1 MQYDHLLVRYGE
13 LTLKGTNRKM
23 FVNQL
28 KDNVKRALI
37 PLSGYHVKGKRDRMY
52 IELSPEAD
60 INEIIQRLSKVYGIK
75 SISPVIKI
83 DKNEEKINQS
93 AIQLSHDFEKGS
105 TFKVDVKRVDKS
117 FRLDTYELQRQV
129 GGAILKENNNITV
142 NVKNPDYEIKIE
154 VRMDAIYIYE
164 KVIAGAGG
172 LPVGTGGKT
181 LLMLSGGIDSPVAG
195 IEVMKRG
202 VTVEAIHFHS
212 PPFTSEKAK
221 DKVIELTRI
230 LAERVGPIKLHLV
243 PFTEIQKQ
251 INKVVH
257 PRYTMTSTRRMM
269 MRISDKVVHQI
280 NANAIVN
287 GENLGQV
294 ASQTLKSMYAINHVT
309 ATPVLRPLLTL
320 DKEDIIKKAKE
331 LGTFETSIQ
340 PYEDCCTIFTPKN
353 PVTEPDFDK
362 VIKYESVFNFDEM
375 IENAVENIETLTI
388 DQNYKSAKEQ
398 STDSLIKDLFYN
410 S

>member
-154 VRMDAIYIYE
+154 VRMDAIIF
-164 KVIAGAGG
+164 
-172 LPVGTGGKT
+172 
-181 LLMLSGGIDSPVAG
+181 
-195 IEVMKRG
+195 MK
-202 VTVEAIHFHS
+202 
-212 PPFTSEKAK
+212 K
-221 DKVIELTRI
+221 
-230 LAERVGPIKLHLV
+230 
-243 PFTEIQKQ
+243 
-251 INKVVH
+251 
-257 PRYTMTSTRRMM
+257 
-269 MRISDKVVHQI
+269 
-280 NANAIVN
+280 
-287 GENLGQV
+287 
-294 ASQTLKSMYAINHVT
+294 
-309 ATPVLRPLLTL
+309 
-320 DKEDIIKKAKE
+320 
-331 LGTFETSIQ
+331 
-340 PYEDCCTIFTPKN
+340 
-353 PVTEPDFDK
+353 
-362 VIKYESVFNFDEM
+362 
-375 IENAVENIETLTI
+375 
-388 DQNYKSAKEQ
+388 
-398 STDSLIKDLFYN
+398 
-410 S
+410 

>member
-23 FVNQL
+23 FINQL

-93 AIQLSHDFEKGS
+93 AIQLSQNFEKGS
-105 TFKVDVKRVDKS
+105 TFKVDVKRVAKS

-257 PRYTMTSTRRMM
+257 SRYTMTSTRRMM

-362 VIKYESVFNFDEM
+362 VVKYESVFNFDEM

-398 STDSLIKDLFYN
+398 STDSLIKDLF
-410 S
+410 

>member
-353 PVTEPDFDK
+353 PVTDPDFDK

-398 STDSLIKDLFYN
+398 STDSLIKDLF
-410 S
+410 

>member
-117 FRLDTYELQRQV
+117 FRLDTYELQPQV

-340 PYEDCCTIFTPKN
+340 PNEDCCTIFTPKN

-398 STDSLIKDLFYN
+398 STDSLIKDLF
-410 S
+410 

>member
-340 PYEDCCTIFTPKN
+340 PFEDCCTIFTPKN
-353 PVTEPDFDK
+353 PVTEPNLDK

-398 STDSLIKDLFYN
+398 STDSLIKDLF
-410 S
+410 

>member
-37 PLSGYHVKGKRDRMY
+37 PLRGYNVKGKRDRMY
-52 IELSPEAD
+52 IELSPDAD

-93 AIQLSHDFEKGS
+93 AIQLSQDFEKGS

-154 VRMDAIYIYE
+154 VRIDAIYIYE

-362 VIKYESVFNFDEM
+362 VVKYESVFNFDEM

-398 STDSLIKDLFYN
+398 STDSLIKDLF
-410 S
+410 

>member
-23 FVNQL
+23 FINQL

-93 AIQLSHDFEKGS
+93 AIQLSQDFEKGS

-154 VRMDAIYIYE
+154 VRMGAIYIYE

-257 PRYTMTSTRRMM
+257 SRYTMTSTRRMM

-362 VIKYESVFNFDEM
+362 VVKYESVFNFDEM

-398 STDSLIKDLFYN
+398 STDSLIKDLF
-410 S
+410 

>member
-294 ASQTLKSMYAINHVT
+294 ASQTLKSMYGINHVT

-398 STDSLIKDLFYN
+398 STDSLIKDLF
-410 S
+410 

>member
-1 MQYDHLLVRYGE
+1 MQFDHLLVRYGE

-37 PLSGYHVKGKRDRMY
+37 PLRGYHVKGKRDRMY

-221 DKVIELTRI
+221 DKVMELTRI

-353 PVTEPDFDK
+353 PVTDPDFDK
-362 VIKYESVFNFDEM
+362 VVKYESVFNFDEM

-398 STDSLIKDLFYN
+398 STDSLIKDLF
-410 S
+410 

>member
-257 PRYTMTSTRRMM
+257 PRYTITSTRRMM

-398 STDSLIKDLFYN
+398 STDSLIKDLF
-410 S
+410 

>member
-37 PLSGYHVKGKRDRMY
+37 PLRGYHLKGKRDRMY

-60 INEIIQRLSKVYGIK
+60 INEIIHRLSKVYGIK

-93 AIQLSHDFEKGS
+93 AIQLSQDFVKGS

-154 VRMDAIYIYE
+154 VRMDTIYIYE

-398 STDSLIKDLFYN
+398 STDSLIKDLF
-410 S
+410 

>member
-129 GGAILKENNNITV
+129 GGAILKENNNIAV

-398 STDSLIKDLFYN
+398 STASLIKDLF
-410 S
+410 

>member
-1 MQYDHLLVRYGE
+1 MQFDHLLVRYGE

-37 PLSGYHVKGKRDRMY
+37 PLRGYHLKGKRDRMY

-60 INEIIQRLSKVYGIK
+60 INEIIHRLSKVYGIK

-93 AIQLSHDFEKGS
+93 AIQLSQDFVKGS

-154 VRMDAIYIYE
+154 VRMDTIYIYE

-362 VIKYESVFNFDEM
+362 VVKYESVFNFDEM

-398 STDSLIKDLFYN
+398 STDSLIKDLF
-410 S
+410 

>member
-280 NANAIVN
+280 NANAMVN

-398 STDSLIKDLFYN
+398 STDSLIKDLF
-410 S
+410 

>member
-83 DKNEEKINQS
+83 DKNDEKINQS

-398 STDSLIKDLFYN
+398 STDSLIKDLF
-410 S
+410 

>member
-83 DKNEEKINQS
+83 NKNEEKINQS

-398 STDSLIKDLFYN
+398 STDSLIKDLF
-410 S
+410 

>member
-37 PLSGYHVKGKRDRMY
+37 PLRGYHLKGKRDRMY

-398 STDSLIKDLFYN
+398 STDSLIKDLF
-410 S
+410 

>member
-1 MQYDHLLVRYGE
+1 MQFDHLLVRYGE
-13 LTLKGTNRKM
+13 LTLKGSNRKM

-37 PLSGYHVKGKRDRMY
+37 PLRGYHLKGKRDRMY

-60 INEIIQRLSKVYGIK
+60 INEIIHRLSKVYGIK

-93 AIQLSHDFEKGS
+93 AIQLSQDFVKGS

-154 VRMDAIYIYE
+154 VRMDTIYIYE

-362 VIKYESVFNFDEM
+362 VVKYESVFNFDEM

-398 STDSLIKDLFYN
+398 STDSLIKDLF
-410 S
+410 